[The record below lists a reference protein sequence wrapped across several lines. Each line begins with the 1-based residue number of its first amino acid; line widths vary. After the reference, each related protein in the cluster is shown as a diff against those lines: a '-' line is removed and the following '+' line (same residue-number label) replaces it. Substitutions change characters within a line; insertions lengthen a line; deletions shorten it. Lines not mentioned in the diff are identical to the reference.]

1 MKRGLGMNPKKY
13 YKSSSKK
20 ERRTMIVE
28 KVREAEEER
37 RTVKMTGL
45 AKQGGHLRWE
55 MPARKL
61 SPRDLVM
68 MPEDR
73 FKFLVK
79 AVYDLLPTPQNKS
92 KWYGEESTCRQCGE
106 NGSLTHILSGCKVAL
121 SEGKYKWRHD

>member
-1 MKRGLGMNPKKY
+1 MKGFGLNPINFY
-13 YKSSSKK
+13 DSSSKK
-20 ERRTMIVE
+20 ERRTTIVE

-55 MPARKL
+55 VPARKL

-79 AVYDLLPTPQNKS
+79 AVYQLHKI
-92 KWYGEESTCRQCGE
+92 RA
-106 NGSLTHILSGCKVAL
+106 NGTGKKAL
-121 SEGKYKWRHD
+121 VGSVEKTDP